1 MEQKKIQRII
11 YSTKI
16 NATKISIKE
25 QLLIIVVF
33 RHRLDKKC
41 NIGNQKT
48 FKISENFKEKIIQQR
63 QNFEYLRVHLE
74 PVLTGLTSF
83 VR

>member
-41 NIGNQKT
+41 NIGILDRYSGMN
-48 FKISENFKEKIIQQR
+48 IIA
-63 QNFEYLRVHLE
+63 VH
-74 PVLTGLTSF
+74 
-83 VR
+83 